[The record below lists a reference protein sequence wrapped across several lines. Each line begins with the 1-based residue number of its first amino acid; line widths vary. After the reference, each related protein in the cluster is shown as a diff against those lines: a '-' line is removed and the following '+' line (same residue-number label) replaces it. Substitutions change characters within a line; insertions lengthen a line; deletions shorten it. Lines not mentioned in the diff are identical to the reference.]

1 MTNWRLLLF
10 FFLVSA
16 LVAEDLGTNNGLP
29 SKQLVS
35 VPAKESITQDLIR
48 LPFSTNVQGVSEA
61 SLAEAQQAAA
71 EKELKKRPNENRGSP
86 TALSAYDIISET
98 RAEMEASRIPW
109 KSPFFTIVAQNRSIA
124 ELLVDF
130 GNQQGIR
137 VQVSPYVRGQ
147 ISGCFVDQSPAAFLA
162 KMSKAYG
169 LSWFYVNGLLYV
181 ASNQEV
187 NLMVK
192 PLRYVKADAAIAMLA
207 TSGFV
212 SSDGRVEKIKDS
224 GMVTLSGI
232 PKYIELTQQ
241 LLSSMDTETQFHE
254 NGETVIEVFP
264 LNNAWAYDVS
274 VGGGIGGTVRGVAT
288 TLRQLI
294 WGYGGGSP
302 GGGAGGNANGALD
315 KMGQPKQMVVPNQS
329 TGVLPPTSQQVPP
342 GYPGNAPAMANSG
355 PPSSPNN
362 EASGAPGAAGLTPA
376 QFSPD
381 GVPPAGESPMLPK
394 NSSGGPGSDW
404 TYAMITADVRRNAVV
419 IRDIRANMPL
429 YEAAIRKLDVPVRVI
444 EISAAIVDLKLGASR
459 TLGLNGISVRTG
471 TFSSGTNNITLG
483 GSAQAAPGAGNIGLS
498 GVFGTAAVSATI
510 SALSQENKAKVLS
523 RPTIL
528 TLDNFGAMINQQD
541 TFYVNSVGQY
551 VSNLYN
557 VSSGLSLQVVPHVT
571 MHRGETRIYLQVQI
585 QDGDQ
590 SPSGGKIPNVTEST
604 LTTQSIIKEDQS
616 LLVGGLYHK
625 VNQKGAIGYPWLYK
639 IPVVSYLFGVKS
651 ADKELTERIFVIT
664 PRIVEINSKN
674 LGDYSEYF
682 KPSPTIENA
691 LNAGEISN
699 ALPDLSSKAPTLPQ
713 NTPLQSSSPS
723 FEESKTIPPKNT
735 PAAWHVAPLV
745 PPPPS
750 ASVPKKK
757 KKKKDIMAL
766 PKSLSLDEQ

>member
-1 MTNWRLLLF
+1 MLA
-10 FFLVSA
+10 SA
-16 LVAEDLGTNNGLP
+16 LVAEESSDDHP
-29 SKQLVS
+29 S
-35 VPAKESITQDLIR
+35 
-48 LPFSTNVQGVSEA
+48 
-61 SLAEAQQAAA
+61 
-71 EKELKKRPNENRGSP
+71 RGSP
-86 TALSAYDIISET
+86 GALSAYEIINET

-109 KSPFFTIVAQNRSIA
+109 KTPLFTIVAQNRPIA
-124 ELLVDF
+124 DLLVDF
-130 GNQQGIR
+130 GNQQGMR
-137 VQVSPYVRGQ
+137 VQVSPCVRGE
-147 ISGCFVDQSPAAFLA
+147 ISGSFVDQAPAAFLA

-169 LSWFYVNGLLYV
+169 LSWFYVNGLLYI

-187 NLMVK
+187 NLTVK
-192 PLRYVKADAAIAMLA
+192 PLRYVKSDAAIAMLA
-207 TSGFV
+207 SSGFI

-232 PKYIELTQQ
+232 PKYIELTSQ
-241 LLSSMDTETQFHE
+241 LLNSMDTETQFHE

-264 LNNAWAYDVS
+264 LNNAWAYDVC
-274 VGGGIGGTVRGVAT
+274 VGGGAGGMVRGVAT

-294 WGYGGGSP
+294 WGYGYGGGGP
-302 GGGAGGNANGALD
+302 GGFGGYNGGNVNGALD

-342 GYPGNAPAMANSG
+342 GYTGNAPAMANNGYSG
-355 PPSSPNN
+355 SGAP
-362 EASGAPGAAGLTPA
+362 GAPGAAGLTPA
-376 QFSPD
+376 EFSPD
-381 GVPPAGESPMLPK
+381 GQPPAGESPMLPK
-394 NSSGGPGSDW
+394 NASGGPGSDW

-459 TLGLNGISVRTG
+459 TLGLNGVTVRSG
-471 TFSSGTNNITLG
+471 TFTSGTNNITLG
-483 GSAQAAPGAGNIGLS
+483 GTAQAAPGSGNIGLS

-571 MHRGETRIYLQVQI
+571 IHRGETRIYLQVQI

-590 SPSGGKIPNVTEST
+590 SPSGGSIPNVTEST
-604 LTTQSIIKEDQS
+604 LTTQSVIKEDQS
-616 LLVGGLYHK
+616 LLIGGLYHK

-639 IPVVSYLFGVKS
+639 VPIVSYLFGVKS

-682 KPSPTIENA
+682 TPSPTVENA
-691 LNAGEISN
+691 LNTGEMSN
-699 ALPDLSSKAPTLPQ
+699 ALPNLNALPTSPKTPAFAPATA
-713 NTPLQSSSPS
+713 PLDDG
-723 FEESKTIPPKNT
+723 KNIPKKNT
-735 PAAWHVAPLV
+735 PPAWHVTHLPAPAT
-745 PPPPS
+745 PP
-750 ASVPKKK
+750 PKKK
-757 KKKKDIMAL
+757 KKDSLSL
-766 PKSLSLDEQ
+766 PKSFSVDD